1 MAQVV
6 RPSFVLCAAAVLASL
21 TTLARAGELADLIQ
35 DGARNQALALIESG
49 ADVNEAQGDGT
60 TPLHW
65 AVYNIDT
72 ELAALLLERGADPD
86 VINAFGSSPLG
97 EAAKVAE
104 LGLVETLLDAGADP
118 DTPNADGQTVLMLA
132 ARSGSTE
139 IARLLLE
146 HGADVNAR
154 ETWRGQSALIWAA
167 DSRFPEIVDLLLEH
181 GAEVEFRAEAFDWPS
196 QITSEPRAQY
206 RPVGG
211 LTPLLY
217 AARAGCTPCVSAI
230 LDASAGI
237 DRPTPEGMTP
247 LIIALDNGAFDTAK
261 LLLERGANPH
271 LWDWYGRTALYVAV
285 DVANAGRGTRTDG
298 GAFVGSDGNERP
310 VTGFEIVEMLLAGGV
325 NPNPQLN
332 MHRPGRGGNI
342 GRFSDPLLTT
352 GATPLL
358 RAAISQ
364 DLPTMSL
371 LIEHGA
377 LVDLP
382 NVMGATPLMVAAGLG
397 GGGGRFGGDGFDS
410 EARAIEIVD
419 MLLAAGADINARVV
433 DRYDRTAAV
442 GRTPNGMTERE
453 GFSALL
459 EAAVRGSRQIVEFLI
474 ANGAEIDVVDAHGR
488 SPVDLALLDYFA
500 GRDKPVYEDIAE
512 LLRPYLDGGD

>member
-1 MAQVV
+1 MI
-6 RPSFVLCAAAVLASL
+6 LGAAAVLASL
-21 TTLARAGELADLIQ
+21 TSPARAAELADLIQ
-35 DGARNQALALIESG
+35 DGARRQALALIESG

-65 AVYNIDT
+65 AVYHIDT
-72 ELAALLLERGADPD
+72 ELVALLLDRGADPD
-86 VINAFGSSPLG
+86 VINAYGSSPLG

-104 LGLVETLLDAGADP
+104 VGLVETLLDAGADP
-118 DTPNADGQTVLMLA
+118 DAPNADGQTVLMLA

-146 HGADVNAR
+146 HGADANAR
-154 ETWRGQSALIWAA
+154 EAWRGQSALIWAA
-167 DSRFPEIVDLLLEH
+167 DSRFPEIVDLLLQH
-181 GAEVEFRAEAFDWPS
+181 GAEVDFRAEAFDWPS

-217 AARAGCTPCVSAI
+217 AARAGCTPCVRSM
-230 LDASAGI
+230 LDAGAGI

-285 DVANAGRGTRTDG
+285 DMTNTGRGTRSAG
-298 GAFVGSDGNERP
+298 GAFDEIAGQQA
-310 VTGFEIVEMLLAGGV
+310 VTGFEIVEMLLEAGV

-352 GATPLL
+352 GCTPLL
-358 RAAISQ
+358 RAAIAQ

-371 LIEHGA
+371 LLEHGA
-377 LVDLP
+377 LADLP
-382 NVMGATPLMVAAGLG
+382 NVMGVTPLMVVAGIG
-397 GGGGRFGGDGFDS
+397 GGGGFGNRGGGFGN
-410 EARAIEIVD
+410 EAGAIEIIE

-433 DRYDRTAAV
+433 DHYDLTAQV
-442 GRTPNGMTERE
+442 GRNNNTMVERE
-453 GFSALL
+453 GQSALL
-459 EAAVRGSRQIVEFLI
+459 AAISRGQPRLTEYLI
-474 ANGAEIDVVDAHGR
+474 ANGAAVDSVDARGYSAMDYALGR
-488 SPVDLALLDYFA
+488 ADDRDEPVSQEIVAMLQAILD
-500 GRDKPVYEDIAE
+500 
-512 LLRPYLDGGD
+512 DGQ